1 MVLALVSSRV
11 RFLSTP
17 RLETATPH
25 QAADPHGPRN
35 AIALICAAPPPHG
48 APQCGVAKRCAKR
61 NWARRR
67 EGCQATRL
75 RNTHPPLSNNAHT

>member
-1 MVLALVSSRV
+1 MILTLVSSRV

-35 AIALICAAPPPHG
+35 AIALIRAAPPPHA
-48 APQCGVAKRCAKR
+48 AP
-61 NWARRR
+61 
-67 EGCQATRL
+67 
-75 RNTHPPLSNNAHT
+75 